1 MVSQQQTKDSGS
13 KKLGMVAP
21 QDKSSK
27 EMKSSKKM
35 KFASSS
41 AETEQTSQTTISDDS
56 KTGRGMSTMPR
67 VVKRKL
73 QKLRPIVE
81 YNKRGKGIGQAY
93 SEMQSYIGVLA
104 RSRVPLVDK
113 KWSQIPKDVKEQIW
127 EAVDMAFVVGQG
139 GKKSVLTSAAKKWK
153 DFKSTL
159 TRHYVLPYTND
170 KEKLSHPP
178 ETYKFIEKAQWD
190 AFVASRLSKDFESVH
205 SQHAQIREKLE
216 YNHRLSRKGY
226 AGLEDQLEETMP
238 GVEIDRSTL
247 WKRARQDKHGNI
259 PDPKVAEK
267 AKLIDELQ
275 KQVSEGKARVDGS
288 KDVLTIALGP
298 EHPGRLRGV
307 GAGISPRQYFNLP
320 KPQRVSFD
328 DRLKES
334 LRVLLQEET
343 NKMEA
348 KAKEEALRMEA
359 RTKQLACLNKELAK
373 APKILCQASCSGGEV
388 KSLHYED
395 DNAKNGEHQQEE
407 EKEEEKRDEE
417 KEEEKEKK
425 DEEKH
430 DDKVIEVGDY
440 SNMEA
445 PSSLKSLCRYVETT
459 LLPEDKLLQFTI
471 DKEVFG
477 GDRDTFLL
485 PEDITQFAGMEEI
498 GATVVAV
505 YMSMVGFI
513 DPATVST
520 NSGTIA
526 ERSRLVA
533 ARLQKTDGEPIFMMP
548 YNPGRNVE
556 EDDGHSR
563 YSFVSEEIDMD
574 DNDFGEFGSDPYEFA
589 NVIGDGDQPVYPGC
603 RKYTKLLALV
613 KLYNLKAKHGM
624 SDVCFT
630 ELLIL
635 QGDLLPEGNTIPT
648 SMYEAKKTLCALG
661 LSYEKM
667 HACPND
673 CILYRKE
680 YEDST
685 NCPTCGIS
693 RWNEGKDSILKEGVP
708 AKVVWYFPPIPRFK
722 RMFQSH
728 ETAKSLTWHAARK
741 SIDGHMSHPA
751 DSPSW
756 KLLDDKWPEFGNE
769 PRNLRLALSSDGFN
783 PHSSLSSRY
792 SCWPV
797 ILVTYNL
804 PPWLCMKRKFM
815 MLTLLI
821 SGPKQPGNDIDV
833 YLEPLID
840 DLKSL
845 WVGIRGVYDA
855 HNGEYFTLR
864 AALMWTINDFPA
876 YGNLSGC
883 VVKGYKACPICG
895 DDTPSHRL
903 KNGHKIC
910 YIGHRKWLPINHPY
924 RRQRAAFNGKPEYG
938 IPPEPLTGEEVLH
951 MVENGD
957 RVCWKKKSIFF
968 DLEYWKYLPV
978 RHALDVMHIEKN
990 VCDSI
995 IGTLLEIPGKN
1006 KDGIAAR
1013 LDLLNM
1019 GVKTDLQPEYGER
1032 RTRLPPGPWNLSRA
1046 ENREVCNSFY
1056 GMKVPEGYSSNIKN
1070 LVSLQDSRLLS
1081 LKSHDCHTLMQQ
1093 LLPVAIRSVLE
1104 KPARYMK
1111 MLKGYVQNRTRPEGC
1126 IAERYI
1132 AEEAVEFC
1140 TQHLSDVSTVGVPSS
1155 QKMGV
1160 SKPLSGCTNTEEV
1173 LPYIEQHM
1181 IHIKTAYP
1189 KFRKRTK
1196 WLQDK
1201 HNSTFI
1207 QWLRFKVQSE
1217 LEEDNHGVLENL
1229 RWLAAGPNMAVPLY
1243 RSYLIK
1249 GIKFNI
1255 KAQDDVRTTQNSGVY
1270 LLAQTMQVASAKD
1283 KNPILSNMGFYGVIQ
1298 EIWDL
1303 DYQKFTIPVFRE
1315 YNDVIGD
1322 EVLGD
1327 VIIDC
1332 EPFTRGMP
1340 NVDTVDELVGELGGQ
1355 NIRDGCEDI
1364 WIE

>member
-1 MVSQQQTKDSGS
+1 
-13 KKLGMVAP
+13 
-21 QDKSSK
+21 
-27 EMKSSKKM
+27 
-35 KFASSS
+35 
-41 AETEQTSQTTISDDS
+41 
-56 KTGRGMSTMPR
+56 
-67 VVKRKL
+67 
-73 QKLRPIVE
+73 
-81 YNKRGKGIGQAY
+81 
-93 SEMQSYIGVLA
+93 
-104 RSRVPLVDK
+104 
-113 KWSQIPKDVKEQIW
+113 
-127 EAVDMAFVVGQG
+127 
-139 GKKSVLTSAAKKWK
+139 
-153 DFKSTL
+153 
-159 TRHYVLPYTND
+159 
-170 KEKLSHPP
+170 
-178 ETYKFIEKAQWD
+178 
-190 AFVASRLSKDFESVH
+190 
-205 SQHAQIREKLE
+205 
-216 YNHRLSRKGY
+216 
-226 AGLEDQLEETMP
+226 
-238 GVEIDRSTL
+238 
-247 WKRARQDKHGNI
+247 
-259 PDPKVAEK
+259 
-267 AKLIDELQ
+267 
-275 KQVSEGKARVDGS
+275 
-288 KDVLTIALGP
+288 
-298 EHPGRLRGV
+298 
-307 GAGISPRQYFNLP
+307 
-320 KPQRVSFD
+320 
-328 DRLKES
+328 
-334 LRVLLQEET
+334 
-343 NKMEA
+343 
-348 KAKEEALRMEA
+348 
-359 RTKQLACLNKELAK
+359 
-373 APKILCQASCSGGEV
+373 
-388 KSLHYED
+388 
-395 DNAKNGEHQQEE
+395 
-407 EKEEEKRDEE
+407 
-417 KEEEKEKK
+417 
-425 DEEKH
+425 
-430 DDKVIEVGDY
+430 
-440 SNMEA
+440 
-445 PSSLKSLCRYVETT
+445 
-459 LLPEDKLLQFTI
+459 
-471 DKEVFG
+471 
-477 GDRDTFLL
+477 
-485 PEDITQFAGMEEI
+485 
-498 GATVVAV
+498 
-505 YMSMVGFI
+505 
-513 DPATVST
+513 
-520 NSGTIA
+520 
-526 ERSRLVA
+526 
-533 ARLQKTDGEPIFMMP
+533 
-548 YNPGRNVE
+548 
-556 EDDGHSR
+556 
-563 YSFVSEEIDMD
+563 
-574 DNDFGEFGSDPYEFA
+574 
-589 NVIGDGDQPVYPGC
+589 
-603 RKYTKLLALV
+603 
-613 KLYNLKAKHGM
+613 
-624 SDVCFT
+624 
-630 ELLIL
+630 
-635 QGDLLPEGNTIPT
+635 
-648 SMYEAKKTLCALG
+648 MYEAKKTLCALG

-693 RWNEGKDSILKEGVP
+693 RWKQGKDSILKEGVP

-741 SIDGHMSHPA
+741 SIDGQMSHPA

-1046 ENREVCNSFY
+1046 EKREVRNSFY

-1070 LVSLQDSRLLS
+1070 LVSLQDSRLLG
-1081 LKSHDCHTLMQQ
+1081 LKSHDCHTLTQQ

-1111 MLKGYVQNRTRPEGC
+1111 VVKGYVQNRTRPEGC

-1217 LEEDNHGVLENL
+1217 LEEDNNRVSENL

-1270 LLAQTMQVASAKD
+1270 LLVQTMQVASAKD

-1303 DYQKFTIPVFRE
+1303 DYQKFTIPVFRCDWIDSSGLVVDELGFTLVDLSKIGHRNDQFVLASQVKQIFFVDDPMHRGWSVVLSMPNRE

-1322 EVLGD
+1322 KVLGD
-1327 VIIDC
+1327 VIIEC

-1340 NVDTVDELVGELGGQ
+1340 NVDTFDELVGELGGQ